1 MARELVALVSADD
14 LVAAV
19 RVHADRVHDLLRRS
33 GCGPAESVEVSE
45 SYALALIDALVNAPE
60 TVGDMAGWWFAR
72 ALELGRRLGGGIES
86 SEVDDGSSAS
96 VLSGT
101 TGESQVR
108 GALGGLGRD
117 ERTAVLLRDGYDLP
131 PQAVA
136 VALGT
141 GPERAAEL
149 VGAGRLNLVSSY
161 DDRQVPSLAGH
172 SGRTPADIGT
182 LSALADG
189 TLPPPQT
196 VPQRRHLSSCTA
208 CEEVVEWM
216 AKGRRLAAGLP
227 IVAMPDEAREA
238 MLERVAAR
246 AGAVLPSVD
255 EVLIAVEE
263 EHDLRPAV
271 SPIVA
276 VLAIVMAL
284 VLGVALAAITSSG
297 RGGGADALVPTSPT
311 LIPETPSFSVSATPT
326 KRSATPRASRT
337 AGPSATTS
345 TVSVQPSSAAPTT
358 TAPPPEVPGTITLS
372 PASGP
377 RGTDIT
383 VTGRDWTPGSQ
394 VVVQYR
400 ATLGSSS
407 TTVTVGR
414 SGRFTAVVTANGTL
428 PGSYPVQAE
437 GGGESAS
444 ATFEQ
449 TT

>member
-1 MARELVALVSADD
+1 VARELVALVSADD

-45 SYALALIDALVNAPE
+45 SYALALIDALVNAPD

-86 SEVDDGSSAS
+86 SEVDDASSAS

-101 TGESQVR
+101 TGEAQVR
-108 GALGGLGRD
+108 AALAGLGRD

-141 GPERAAEL
+141 GPERAGEL
-149 VGAGRLNLVSSY
+149 VGAGRLNLVSAY

-172 SGRTPADIGT
+172 SGRTPADLGT
-182 LSALADG
+182 LAGLADG
-189 TLPPPQT
+189 TLPAPQT
-196 VPQRRHLSSCTA
+196 VPQRRHLSSCSA
-208 CEEVVEWM
+208 CEDVVEWM

-238 MLERVAAR
+238 MLERVAVR
-246 AGAVLPSVD
+246 AAAVLPTVD
-255 EVLIAVEE
+255 EVLDAVEE
-263 EHDLRPAV
+263 EHDIRPAV
-271 SPIVA
+271 SPVVV

-284 VLGVALAAITSSG
+284 VLGVALAALTSSG
-297 RGGGADALVPTSPT
+297 RGGGADALVPTEPT
-311 LIPETPSFSVSATPT
+311 LVPETPSFSVSITPT
-326 KRSATPRASRT
+326 KRSASPRTSRSSTPTAPAST
-337 AGPSATTS
+337 A
-345 TVSVQPSSAAPTT
+345 SVQPSSAAPTT

-383 VTGRDWTPGSQ
+383 VKGRDWTPGAQ
-394 VVVQYR
+394 VIVEYR

-407 TTVTVGR
+407 TTAIVGQN
-414 SGRFTAVVTANGTL
+414 GRFTAVVTANGTL
-428 PGSYPVQAE
+428 PGSYPVDAD
-437 GGGESAS
+437 GGGERAT
-444 ATFEQ
+444 ATFQQ
-449 TT
+449 TS